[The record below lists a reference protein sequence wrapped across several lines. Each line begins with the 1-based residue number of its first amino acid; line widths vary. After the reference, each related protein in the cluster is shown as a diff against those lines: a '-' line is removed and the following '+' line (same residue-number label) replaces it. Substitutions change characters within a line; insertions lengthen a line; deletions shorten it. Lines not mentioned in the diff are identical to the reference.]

1 MKILIVSM
9 RSIHT
14 IRWVSQL
21 KDNGHEVFYFDILN
35 GGYIKAWDWV
45 EQHTNWRYKFG
56 NFKGR
61 VFLKKHFPK
70 IHKLFENNA
79 EKEFEIVLDKFK
91 PDVVHSFVMYS
102 CCVPILKNMQKHK
115 YIKWIY
121 SAWGND
127 LYFYQTVPKYKN
139 DIVKTLPRINY
150 MFADCNRD
158 LNLAK
163 VLGFEGETL
172 GSFPGGGGYNLSDY
186 NPYIKALN
194 NRNIILIK
202 GYEQRFGKCS
212 VVLNAIS
219 KIIKNLTDYKV
230 VVFGADLELK
240 QYLTKHTISDKIQ
253 ILDYMP
259 HKKVLELMGKSII
272 YIGNSVSDGMPNT
285 LLEAII
291 MGAFPIQ
298 SNPGGATAE
307 IIKHQENGL
316 LIGDAENTDLIQ
328 ELILQAINSKKMIE
342 NAFNHNQKLK
352 HNLDFKVIQKQVLQ
366 AYNQVENELT
376 K

>member
-1 MKILIVSM
+1 M

-21 KDNGHEVFYFDILN
+21 KDSGHEIFYFDILN
-35 GGYIKAWDWV
+35 GGYIKTWDWIP
-45 EQHTNWRYKFG
+45 QHTNWRYKFG

-70 IHKLFENNA
+70 IHKLFENNV
-79 EKEFEIVLDKFK
+79 EKEFEKVLNKFK

-102 CCVPILKNMQKHK
+102 CCVPILKNMQKHNH
-115 YIKWIY
+115 IKWIY

-127 LYFYQTVPKYKN
+127 LYFYQTIPKYKN
-139 DIVKTLPRINY
+139 DIIKTLPRIDY
-150 MFADCNRD
+150 MFADCKRD

-163 VLGFEGETL
+163 TLGFNGKVL
-172 GSFPGGGGYNLSDY
+172 GSFPGGGGYHLTDY
-186 NPYIKALN
+186 NSHIKSLN
-194 NRNIILIK
+194 SRNIILIK

-212 VVLNAIS
+212 VVLKAVS
-219 KIIKNLTDYKV
+219 KIIEDLSNYKV

-240 QYLTKHTISDKIQ
+240 QYLTKHTISDEIE
-253 ILDYMP
+253 ILEHLP
-259 HKKVLELMGKSII
+259 HKKVLEIMGKSVI

-307 IIKHQENGL
+307 IIKHQQNGL
-316 LIGDAENTDLIQ
+316 LIDDAENTEAIQ
-328 ELILQAINSKKMIE
+328 KLILEAINNKKMIE
-342 NAFNHNQKLK
+342 KAFHYNQKLK
-352 HNLDFKVIQKQVLQ
+352 HDLDFHFIKKQVLQ
-366 AYNQVENELT
+366 AYKQVEKELT

>member
-21 KDNGHEVFYFDILN
+21 KDTGHEVFYFDILN
-35 GGYIKAWDWV
+35 GGYIKEWDWIP
-45 EQHTNWRYKFG
+45 QHTNWRYKFG

-61 VFLKKHFPK
+61 ISLKKQFPR
-70 IHKLFENNA
+70 IHKLFENDLK
-79 EKEFEIVLDKFK
+79 KEFEIVINKFK
-91 PDVVHSFVMYS
+91 PDVVHSFVMYNS
-102 CCVPILKNMQKHK
+102 CVPILSNMQKHK
-115 YIKWIY
+115 NIKWIY

-127 LYFYQTVPKYKN
+127 LYFYQTLPEYKK
-139 DIVKTLPRINY
+139 DIIKTLPRIDY
-150 MFADCNRD
+150 MFADCKRD
-158 LNLAK
+158 LNLAQT
-163 VLGFEGETL
+163 LGFKNKIL
-172 GSFPGGGGYNLSDY
+172 GSFPGGGGYHLANYNQYIQKLSS
-186 NPYIKALN
+186 
-194 NRNIILIK
+194 RNIILIK

-219 KIIKNLTDYKV
+219 NIVEGLNNYKV

-240 QYLTKHTISDKIQ
+240 QYLAKHIISDKIE
-253 ILDYMP
+253 ILDHLP

-272 YIGNSVSDGMPNT
+272 YIGNSISDGMPNT

-307 IIKHQENGL
+307 IIKHQQNGL
-316 LIGDAENTDLIQ
+316 LIESPENIGAIE
-328 ELILQAINSKKMIE
+328 ELIL
-342 NAFNHNQKLK
+342 
-352 HNLDFKVIQKQVLQ
+352 
-366 AYNQVENELT
+366 
-376 K
+376 